1 MISNF
6 KKVNKSILSK
16 LFIITTILFFSF
28 ITLLMLSQSLFF
40 QKFYYNHKTK
50 TLVSNVLNF
59 KKSLESNY
67 DSNSLFDYAYKFED
81 ENNAK
86 LAILNSSGII
96 KYIRQP
102 VAENNQSSDAY
113 NKEVIIM
120 ALKNWM
126 AYEQSYFDVLIHQKT
141 VHFNFKNPILNT
153 ENLVVASPIIVDG
166 KLTDIIFVV
175 STLQP
180 IGEAFSVIKNY
191 YGYVYLI
198 MLVFMCLL
206 SLFYSKIISKPL
218 IQINKTAL
226 KMASLDFS
234 EKCTVNSDDEL
245 GTLSKSLNSLS
256 ESLDN
261 TLKELKSANENLL
274 KDIEKERALENMRK
288 EFIASVSHELK
299 TPISLIEGYSE
310 GLKDNIVDEKNREFY
325 LDVII
330 DETKKM
336 NKLVMDML
344 ELSKMESGCFTLDL
358 KPFSIYETINNIFT
372 TFSKKHPNKTLI
384 LNCELDKTTSVLADE
399 FRIESVLTNILTNA
413 INYSPDNSNIFIRIL
428 NPNKKENIICIE
440 IENSGS
446 HIPTEELK
454 LVWNKFY
461 RIDKSRNK
469 YLGGTGLGLSVI
481 KSILDLHD
489 SQYSIENTELGV
501 KFSFTLKP
509 YKYN

>member
-1 MISNF
+1 MINKF
-6 KKVNKSILSK
+6 KKINKSILFK

-59 KKSLESNY
+59 KKNLESNY
-67 DSNSLFDYAYKFED
+67 DSNSLFDNAYKFED

-102 VAENNQSSDAY
+102 VAENGESSDTY
-113 NKEVIIM
+113 NKEVIVM

-126 AYEQSYFDVLIHQKT
+126 AYEQSYFDVLIHKKT
-141 VHFNFKNPILNT
+141 VHFNFTNPILNT
-153 ENLVVASPIIVDG
+153 QNLVVASPIIIDD
-166 KLTDIIFVV
+166 KLTDIVFVV

-191 YGYVYLI
+191 YGYVYII
-198 MLVFMCLL
+198 MLIFIFLL

-234 EKCTVNSDDEL
+234 EKCKVNSDDEL
-245 GTLSKSLNSLS
+245 GTLSNSLNFLS

-288 EFIASVSHELK
+288 EFIAGVSHELK

-310 GLKDNIVDEKNREFY
+310 GLKDNIVDEENRDFY

-344 ELSKMESGCFTLDL
+344 ELSKMESGFFALEL
-358 KPFSIYETINNIFT
+358 KPFYICETLQNIIT
-372 TFSKKHPNKTLI
+372 TFATSHTNKKLSIDCNIDRNTR
-384 LNCELDKTTSVLADE
+384 VLADE
-399 FRIESVLTNILTNA
+399 FRIESVLNNILTNA
-413 INYSPDNSNIFIRIL
+413 INYSNDNSDIFIRIL
-428 NPNKKENIICIE
+428 HCNNTLNNICIE
-440 IENSGS
+440 IENTGS
-446 HIPTEELK
+446 HIPSDELK
-454 LVWNKFY
+454 LIWDKFY

-481 KSILDLHD
+481 KSILDLHH
-489 SQYSIENTELGV
+489 SKYSIRNTSIGV
-501 KFSFTLKP
+501 EFSFTLQI
-509 YKYN
+509 YK

>member
-1 MISNF
+1 MINKF
-6 KKVNKSILSK
+6 KKINKSILFK

-59 KKSLESNY
+59 KKNLESNY
-67 DSNSLFDYAYKFED
+67 DSNSLFDNAYKFED

-102 VAENNQSSDAY
+102 VAENGESSDTY
-113 NKEVIIM
+113 NKEVIVM

-126 AYEQSYFDVLIHQKT
+126 AYEQSYFDVLIHKKT
-141 VHFNFKNPILNT
+141 VHFNFTNPILNT
-153 ENLVVASPIIVDG
+153 QNLVVASPIIIDD
-166 KLTDIIFVV
+166 KLTDIVFVV

-191 YGYVYLI
+191 YGYVYII
-198 MLVFMCLL
+198 MLIFISLL

-234 EKCTVNSDDEL
+234 EKCKVNSDDEL
-245 GTLSKSLNSLS
+245 GTLSNSLNFLS

-288 EFIASVSHELK
+288 EFIAGVSHELK

-310 GLKDNIVDEKNREFY
+310 GLKDNIVDEENRDFY

-344 ELSKMESGCFTLDL
+344 ELSKMESGFFALEL
-358 KPFSIYETINNIFT
+358 KPFYICETLQNIIT
-372 TFSKKHPNKTLI
+372 TFATSHTNKKLSIDCTIDRNTR
-384 LNCELDKTTSVLADE
+384 VLADE
-399 FRIESVLTNILTNA
+399 FRIESVLNNILTNA
-413 INYSPDNSNIFIRIL
+413 INYSNDNSDIFIRIL
-428 NPNKKENIICIE
+428 HCNNTLNNICIK
-440 IENSGS
+440 IENTGS
-446 HIPTEELK
+446 HIPSDELN
-454 LVWNKFY
+454 LIWDKFY

-481 KSILDLHD
+481 KSILDLHH
-489 SQYSIENTELGV
+489 SKYSIRNTSIGV
-501 KFSFTLKP
+501 EFSFTLQI
-509 YKYN
+509 YK

>member
-1 MISNF
+1 MINKF
-6 KKVNKSILSK
+6 KKINKSILFK

-59 KKSLESNY
+59 KKNLESNY
-67 DSNSLFDYAYKFED
+67 DSNSLFDHAYKFED

-102 VAENNQSSDAY
+102 VAENGESSDAY
-113 NKEVIIM
+113 NKEVIVM

-126 AYEQSYFDVLIHQKT
+126 AYEQSYFDVLIHKKT
-141 VHFNFKNPILNT
+141 VHFNFTNPILNT
-153 ENLVVASPIIVDG
+153 QNLVVASPIIIDN
-166 KLTDIIFVV
+166 KLTDIVFVV

-191 YGYVYLI
+191 YGYVYII
-198 MLVFMCLL
+198 MLIFIFLL

-234 EKCTVNSDDEL
+234 EKCKVNSDDEL
-245 GTLSKSLNSLS
+245 GTLSNSLNFLS

-288 EFIASVSHELK
+288 EFIAGVSHELK

-310 GLKDNIVDEKNREFY
+310 GLKDNIVDEENRDFY

-344 ELSKMESGCFTLDL
+344 ELSKMESGFFALEL
-358 KPFSIYETINNIFT
+358 KPFYIYETLQNIIT
-372 TFSKKHPNKTLI
+372 TFATSHTNKKLSIDCKI
-384 LNCELDKTTSVLADE
+384 DKNTKVLADE
-399 FRIESVLTNILTNA
+399 FRIESVLNNILTNA
-413 INYSPDNSNIFIRIL
+413 INYSNDNSDIFIRIL
-428 NPNKKENIICIE
+428 HCNNTLNNICIE
-440 IENSGS
+440 IENTGS
-446 HIPTEELK
+446 HIPPDELD
-454 LVWNKFY
+454 LIWDKFY

-481 KSILDLHD
+481 KSILDLHH
-489 SQYSIENTELGV
+489 SKYSIRNTNIGV
-501 KFSFTLKP
+501 EFSFTLQL
-509 YKYN
+509 YK